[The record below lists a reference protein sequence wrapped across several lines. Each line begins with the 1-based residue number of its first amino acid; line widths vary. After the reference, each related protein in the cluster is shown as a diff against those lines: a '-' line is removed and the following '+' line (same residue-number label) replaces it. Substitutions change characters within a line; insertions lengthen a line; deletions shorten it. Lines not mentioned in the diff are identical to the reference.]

1 MFRNGQGNQPF
12 DKVDYR
18 LRPVALLLER
28 EWRAEWEGMDT
39 NEGINRLENLF
50 CVSGKS
56 ASSAD

>member
-1 MFRNGQGNQPF
+1 VGLRW
-12 DKVDYR
+12 KVGANAIA
-18 LRPVALLLER
+18 PSGSAVGLLLER

-50 CVSGKS
+50 YVSGKS